1 MRLPR
6 YLLYIVGLLG
16 IVALVAVACG
26 GDEEEE
32 KTTTP
37 ATTAPTSPSPTVA
50 KLKTDVGVSDT
61 EITLG
66 QHTALTGPVAAY
78 QPIPPATKAYFEYIN
93 ATEGGVCDRKIVF
106 KYEDDGYTGAQ
117 ALEKAKLLAPQVVAF
132 VGNLGTPAHTGAVDY
147 INEQKI
153 PDLYVS
159 TGASKWGN
167 TATWPWTTGYI
178 PDYFSEGKILG
189 TYVDKNF
196 AGKTVGILYQN
207 DDFGKD
213 GFNGFKSTF
222 KGSVVAE
229 QSYEAGATD
238 VTSQIINIKDK
249 NPDVFYVFAVPNI
262 TAAAIRYARSNNWS
276 PQFVT
281 SYVNANTTIAS
292 LLGGGTTTEQLTA
305 GFQSAAGTIN
315 TTYLLTVPQD
325 KDNPAVVKH
334 GEIMSAYSGGSVNTL
349 SIYGQSLAELVVET
363 LKIACEN
370 NDMTRAG
377 VMKAAE
383 SIKGFAT
390 TLLLPGLKID
400 LSKTDHF
407 AIQGLQVVK
416 WNADGTLEKLGTPI
430 SVGGGG

>member
-1 MRLPR
+1 MRLSKH
-6 YLLYIVGLLG
+6 LLYMVGLLG
-16 IVALVAVACG
+16 VIALVAAACG
-26 GDEEEE
+26 GGEE
-32 KTTTP
+32 T
-37 ATTAPTSPSPTVA
+37 PTVGP
-50 KLKTDVGVSDT
+50 LKTDVGVSGT

-78 QPIPPATKAYFEYIN
+78 QPIPPAEKAYFEYVN
-93 ATEGGVCDRKIVF
+93 ATEGGVCNRKIVF
-106 KYEDDGYTGAQ
+106 KFEDDGYTGAL

-159 TGASKWGN
+159 TGAAKWGD
-167 TATWPWTTGYI
+167 TTKYPYTVGYI

-189 TYVDKNF
+189 SYVDKNF
-196 AGKTVGILYQN
+196 SGKKVGILYQN

-213 GFNGFKSTF
+213 GFNGFKANF

-229 QSYEAGATD
+229 QSYEANATD
-238 VTSQIINIKDK
+238 ITSQLINIKDK
-249 NPDVFYVFAVPNI
+249 NPDAFYVFAVPNI
-262 TAAAIRYARSNNWS
+262 AKAAIQYARSNNWS

-292 LLGGGTTTEQLTA
+292 LLGGGREPAQLKA
-305 GFQSAAGTIN
+305 GFEAAAGTIS

-334 GEIMSAYSGGSVNTL
+334 TDIMSKYSGGSVSTL

-363 LKIACEN
+363 LKIACKN

-383 SIKGFAT
+383 SIKGFKT
-390 TLLLPGLKID
+390 TLLLPGLQID
-400 LSKTDHF
+400 LSHTDHF

-416 WNADGTLEKLGTPI
+416 WNADGTLEKLGTL
-430 SVGGGG
+430 SVEGGG

>member
-37 ATTAPTSPSPTVA
+37 ATTAAASPTATEV

-61 EITLG
+61 EIVLG
-66 QHTALTGPVAAY
+66 QHTALSGPVAVY
-78 QPIPPATKAYFEYIN
+78 QPIPPAQKAYFDYIN

-106 KYEDDGYTGAQ
+106 KFEDDGYTGAL

-147 INEQKI
+147 INEQEI

-159 TGASKWGN
+159 TGASKWGD
-167 TATWPWTTGYI
+167 TATWPWTMGYI
-178 PDYFSEGKILG
+178 PDYFSEGRVLA
-189 TYVDKNF
+189 TYVNENF
-196 AGKTVGILYQN
+196 PGKTAGILYQN

-213 GFNGFKSTF
+213 GLNGFKEEFAGT
-222 KGSVVAE
+222 VVAE
-229 QSYEAGATD
+229 QSYEANAPNAD
-238 VTSQIINIKDK
+238 SQLINIRDA
-249 NPDVFYVFAVPNI
+249 NPDIVYLYSVPNI
-262 TAAAIRYARSNNWS
+262 TASAIRYARSNNWS

-281 SYVNANTTIAS
+281 SYVNANTSIAAI
-292 LLGGGTTTEQLTA
+292 LGGGREPAQLAA
-305 GFQSAAGTIN
+305 GFEAAAGTIS

-325 KDNPAVVKH
+325 QDNPAVVKH
-334 GEIMSAYSGGSVNTL
+334 GEIMSQYGGGSVNTL
-349 SIYGQSLAELVVET
+349 TIYGQSLAELVVET
-363 LKIACEN
+363 LKVACEN

-377 VMKAAE
+377 VMEAAE
-383 SIKGFAT
+383 SIEGFRT
-390 TLLLPGLKID
+390 TLLVPGLEIN
-400 LSKTDHF
+400 LSASDHF
-407 AIQGLQVVK
+407 AIQGLQVVE
-416 WNADGTLEKLGTPI
+416 WNADGTLAAQGSPI
-430 SVGGGG
+430 SVE